1 MSPVS
6 HWRQVRE
13 GHYYWKQR
21 CRCSRGED
29 SHERIDHMEDT
40 SASPLS
46 AAPGMPGKRVTWVRE
61 TLQGQMGRQTR
72 VRSGR
77 EREREVPPKPMRVN
91 KREPLSVVQYVGL
104 ESDWHH
110 VGRDLMMVVVS
121 SRGTFSGSIPPKCA
135 QNDKGRDRQRRIGGT
150 G

>member
-1 MSPVS
+1 MGERNFTGTDGETDESEK
-6 HWRQVRE
+6 RE
-13 GHYYWKQR
+13 R
-21 CRCSRGED
+21 
-29 SHERIDHMEDT
+29 
-40 SASPLS
+40 A
-46 AAPGMPGKRVTWVRE
+46 
-61 TLQGQMGRQTR
+61 
-72 VRSGR
+72 
-77 EREREVPPKPMRVN
+77 REREVPPKPMRVN

-121 SRGTFSGSIPPKCA
+121 SRGTFSGSIPPNCA